1 METDSTNSPSQ
12 RIALFFA
19 TFFYVGRLPIPG
31 TIGTLGAVALYYLIS
46 DFSLLAYSLFLP
58 GFIIFSVWAAGEAE
72 KSLGRVDP
80 QQIVIDEVCGYL
92 VTMLLVPPTLTN
104 IIIGFVLFRL
114 FDILKPPPIAKLERL
129 HGGFG
134 IVMDDVLAG
143 VYANIVLEV
152 AVRIIERF

>member
-1 METDSTNSPSQ
+1 MKSDPANSPSQ

-19 TFFYVGRLPIPG
+19 TFFYIGYLPVGPG
-31 TIGTLGAVALYYLIS
+31 TIGTLGAAALYYLIS
-46 DFSLLAYSLFLP
+46 DFSLLAYSLFLL
-58 GFIIFSVWAAGEAE
+58 GIIIFSVWAAGEAE
-72 KSLGRVDP
+72 KSLGKVDP

-114 FDILKPPPIAKLERL
+114 FDIAKPPPIAKLERL
-129 HGGFG
+129 PGGFG

-143 VYANIVLEV
+143 VYANVVLQ
-152 AVRIIERF
+152 IIIWFK